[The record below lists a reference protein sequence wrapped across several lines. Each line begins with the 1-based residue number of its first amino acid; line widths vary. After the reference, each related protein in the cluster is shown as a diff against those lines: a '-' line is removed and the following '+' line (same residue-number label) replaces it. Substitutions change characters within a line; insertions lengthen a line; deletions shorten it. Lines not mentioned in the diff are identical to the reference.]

1 MAGSTLGV
9 VRPGRVRGVW
19 WFGHKTIGGG
29 FLGLGLK
36 TEPRAWR
43 DGDGIRVRREASRRA
58 TRGMI
63 EVLASGGREGLMD
76 ARPSDGELHVL
87 TKMPL

>member
-1 MAGSTLGV
+1 LAGSTLGV
-9 VRPGRVRGVW
+9 VRSGRVRGVW

-36 TEPRAWR
+36 TEPEGLR
-43 DGDGIRVRREASRRA
+43 DGDDIRVRREASRRA

-63 EVLASGGREGLMD
+63 
-76 ARPSDGELHVL
+76 
-87 TKMPL
+87 

>member
-1 MAGSTLGV
+1 LAGSMLGV

-36 TEPRAWR
+36 TEP
-43 DGDGIRVRREASRRA
+43 
-58 TRGMI
+58 
-63 EVLASGGREGLMD
+63 EGL
-76 ARPSDGELHVL
+76 A
-87 TKMPL
+87 